1 MLVSIVIP
9 CYQNERQLNDTVE
22 RILAASSSMNE
33 HDFELILIDDGSTDG
48 TWQLIKAIS
57 KNHPAVSG
65 IRLKENIGAYNA
77 LLFGFE
83 AATGEAAII
92 MAADG
97 DDPPELIP
105 DILKRYS
112 KDTDA
117 VLAVREQSEK
127 GAFSIFLSSVFHSVL
142 KLVGAKNIFKGGSDF
157 MLVYTEMISKCQSDG
172 WKSGNTLI
180 QLVQHANQV
189 QTIGYTKGRSKPS
202 TWSFNKK
209 ATLFLQTVNQFV
221 YMPGISA
228 IPDRTDIRET
238 C

>member
-9 CYQNERQLNDTVE
+9 CYQNEGQLNNTVE
-22 RILAASSSMNE
+22 RILAASSIMNE

-48 TWQLIKAIS
+48 TWQLTKTIS
-57 KNHPAVSG
+57 KNHPAISG

-77 LLFGFE
+77 LIPGFE
-83 AATGEAAII
+83 AASGEATII

-105 DILKRYS
+105 VLLKCYS
-112 KDTDA
+112 KETDA

-127 GAFSIFLSSVFHSVL
+127 GAFSILMSNVFYSVL

-157 MLVYTEMISKCQSDG
+157 MLVSKEVVSKCQSDG

-180 QLVQHANQV
+180 QLVQHADQV

-209 ATLFLQTVNQFV
+209 TALFLQTVNQFISLH
-221 YMPGISA
+221 GINSN
-228 IPDRTDIRET
+228 PKRTEIQET